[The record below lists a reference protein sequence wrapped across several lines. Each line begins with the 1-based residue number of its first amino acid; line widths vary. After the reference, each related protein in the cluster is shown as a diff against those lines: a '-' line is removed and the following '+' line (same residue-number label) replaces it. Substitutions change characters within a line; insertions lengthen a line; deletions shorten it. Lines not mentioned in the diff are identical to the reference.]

1 MEMNPITE
9 RLEKEKERERGV
21 KRLKRVRKD
30 KEERNKRE
38 WLQSKV
44 ESGCGN
50 SNPQDSTGV
59 ELYRACIDIYALD

>member
-1 MEMNPITE
+1 MLAIE
-9 RLEKEKERERGV
+9 RKRKRERERERGV

-44 ESGCGN
+44 DSGCGN
-50 SNPQDSTGV
+50 SNPQDRTGV
-59 ELYRACIDIYALD
+59 ELYRSCIDIYALD